1 MAKFGQLWVTWLLVG
16 RRLLLGRRLLCV
28 VVVVRCDG
36 QLSTCG
42 QVTTRLV
49 MSVISIKFLAEVWL
63 VVAVG
68 TVVSDGTTD
77 QAHRRVIGF
86 QVDGCCVS
94 VDSIDWVRTKLQRW
108 GRCSAAYGRK
118 RRCHTAG

>member
-1 MAKFGQLWVTWLLVG
+1 M
-16 RRLLLGRRLLCV
+16 GRRLLCV

-77 QAHRRVIGF
+77 QAHRRVIGL

-94 VDSIDWVRTKLQRW
+94 VDSIDWVMTKLQRFC
-108 GRCSAAYGRK
+108 RCSAAYGRK
-118 RRCHTAG
+118 RRCHTAR

>member
-1 MAKFGQLWVTWLLVG
+1 MVDGWTEVVVG
-16 RRLLLGRRLLCV
+16 TAIVVCV

-36 QLSTCG
+36 QLSTCE

-77 QAHRRVIGF
+77 QAHRRVIGL

-94 VDSIDWVRTKLQRW
+94 VDSIDWVRTKLQRP
-108 GRCSAAYGRK
+108 SFAMSHYSIYQTLF
-118 RRCHTAG
+118 RRLSISGACQ